1 MFSPSAYSVAIVDGI
16 GCMARTAS
24 DVVTRRL
31 GIGRRA
37 ACRILDIGG
46 GSGAFTEVMLG
57 ANARA
62 TAVQVDYPV
71 MNEQARRRLDAAGH
85 GDRFQT
91 VDGSFREVELAP
103 SSFDLVIPLQRGP
116 FSVGRRKCR
125 GPREGCGSAATRAG
139 SSVFNDYLTGDDGD
153 ESPLARL
160 SDLNRLFLS
169 KSGRSWHRRQV
180 RRWFQQAGL
189 GRLRFERAPFVTTLV
204 YGWKPAA
211 RRRDGRA
218 GER

>member
-1 MFSPSAYSVAIVDGI
+1 
-16 GCMARTAS
+16 MARTAS

-103 SSFDLVIPLQRGP
+103 SSFDLVIHSNVAHFQSADENAADLRRGLRVCCD
-116 FSVGRRKCR
+116 SGGVL
-125 GPREGCGSAATRAG
+125 
-139 SSVFNDYLTGDDGD
+139 VFNDYLTGDDGD

-160 SDLNRLFLS
+160 SDLNWLFLS

-189 GRLRFERAPFVTTLV
+189 SRLRFERAPFVTTLV